1 MPKENYET
9 NINNLYQEKDSFNDD
24 KKKIANSLIEL
35 NKENLKDIEEEKKL
49 LNQNKIKDK
58 KFIFKMII

>member
-1 MPKENYET
+1 MM
-9 NINNLYQEKDSFNDD
+9 I
-24 KKKIANSLIEL
+24 KKIANSLIEL